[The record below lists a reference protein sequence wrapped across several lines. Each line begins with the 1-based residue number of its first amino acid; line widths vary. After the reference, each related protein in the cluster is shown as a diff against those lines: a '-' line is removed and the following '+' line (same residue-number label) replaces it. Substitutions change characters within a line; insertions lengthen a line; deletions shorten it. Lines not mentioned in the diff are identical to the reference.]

1 MNSGWEGTIQS
12 IPIIR
17 RLITKE
23 SSPRRLRGAFLCST
37 HYISAGLLGQ
47 KPLRGAGYQ
56 HLLGG
61 GQYLII
67 ANAEAHLGG
76 RLNDHSPL

>member
-1 MNSGWEGTIQS
+1 MKSE
-12 IPIIR
+12 
-17 RLITKE
+17 
-23 SSPRRLRGAFLCST
+23 
-37 HYISAGLLGQ
+37 GLLGQ

-67 ANAEAHLGG
+67 ASAEVHLGG
-76 RLNDHSPL
+76 HLNDQRLY

>member
-1 MNSGWEGTIQS
+1 MQHDMCKWSM
-12 IPIIR
+12 
-17 RLITKE
+17 L
-23 SSPRRLRGAFLCST
+23 
-37 HYISAGLLGQ
+37 GL

-76 RLNDHSPL
+76 CLNDQRLY